1 MEEMRMLWNSE
12 YPLWRRKVMML
23 PRYSSSSRRG
33 ACDMR
38 ARYRTYCEQVA
49 HVNEDI
55 KAVVALS
62 QQRGKEGLL
71 PTVNWKCENTPNRR
85 RIVEVHER
93 AREENTYVK
102 RGHENG
108 QQPVLV
114 GESPHFEV
122 RYLQVMEYTQHDR
135 FEAKEEVMHANH
147 AKNEQEEDDGS
158 DHNLR

>member
-1 MEEMRMLWNSE
+1 MRT
-12 YPLWRRKVMML
+12 
-23 PRYSSSSRRG
+23 
-33 ACDMR
+33 
-38 ARYRTYCEQVA
+38 RYRTHCEQVA

-85 RIVEVHER
+85 RIVAVHER
-93 AREENTYVK
+93 AREENADVK

-122 RYLQVMEYTQHDR
+122 
-135 FEAKEEVMHANH
+135 
-147 AKNEQEEDDGS
+147 
-158 DHNLR
+158 